1 MKKVTVTGR
10 TIEEAIE
17 QALAQLNSTI
27 DRVEVTVL
35 EEPKKG
41 FLGIGSKPAV
51 IEVVERRNPLEEA
64 KAYLREIIE
73 KMGIEVSIEQK
84 EEEDGTVF
92 ELISDKVG
100 ILIGKRGQTLNA
112 LELLTNLVLNRHS
125 QSYQRIFLD
134 AANYRERRRQTLILL
149 AERQAERAIRLN
161 RSISLEPMPA
171 RERKIIHTA
180 LQDKEG
186 VTTNSK
192 GEGSYRHIV
201 IYPDP
206 SKKSVKHK
214 INS

>member
-10 TIEEAIE
+10 TVEEAIE

-35 EEPKKG
+35 EESKKG

-112 LELLTNLVLNRHS
+112 LELLTNLVLNRYS

-134 AANYRERRRQTLILL
+134 AENYRERRRQTLILL

-206 SKKSVKHK
+206 LKKSVKE
-214 INS
+214 

>member
-10 TIEEAIE
+10 TVEEAIE

-35 EEPKKG
+35 EESKKG

-112 LELLTNLVLNRHS
+112 LELLTNLVLNRYS

-134 AANYRERRRQTLILL
+134 AENYRERRRQTLILL

-206 SKKSVKHK
+206 SKKSVKE
-214 INS
+214 